1 MSVIKIAIVAL
12 VLIGL
17 GIFSWKKP
25 RLSSIL
31 IWSLLATVL
40 ITTVIL
46 VTLPVD
52 FSSKAQWLSF
62 LVPLILVGF
71 QYWCYWANSERLVLL
86 GLVAL
91 SIVSGGIVMV
101 VDPII

>member
-1 MSVIKIAIVAL
+1 MNALTISIILIAVV
-12 VLIGL
+12 VLGV
-17 GIFSWKKP
+17 FSWKKP

-40 ITTVIL
+40 ITTVML